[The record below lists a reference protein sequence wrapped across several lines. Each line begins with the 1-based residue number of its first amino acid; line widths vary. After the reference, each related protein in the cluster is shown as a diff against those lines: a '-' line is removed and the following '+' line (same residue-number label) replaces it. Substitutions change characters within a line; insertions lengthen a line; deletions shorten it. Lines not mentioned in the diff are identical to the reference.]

1 MFNHLKGDNLNTE
14 TNSVEI
20 YFGKKKYNKEF
31 ITKIETETLNKTKFN
46 DFKSKYKTNK
56 YTQQIYYYKNLI
68 HYVNININN
77 SSNSKTYEHTN
88 LDTNIIQNSNID
100 LITFCNKR
108 QILNNAEFPCLY
120 SHMLTEL
127 LEIEEIDISNTIK
140 ILLFNNSIKFEL
152 TKDKNWKDTI
162 NLLKKT
168 IENLLFMF
176 NQ

>member
-14 TNSVEI
+14 TNYVEI
-20 YFGKKKYNKEF
+20 YFGKKKSNKEF
-31 ITKIETETLNKTKFN
+31 KTKIETETLNKTKFN
-46 DFKSKYKTNK
+46 DLKSKYKINR
-56 YTQQIYYYKNLI
+56 YTQKIYYYKNLI
-68 HYVNININN
+68 HYVNMNN

-108 QILNNAEFPCLY
+108 KILNNAEFPCLY

-127 LEIEEIDISNTIK
+127 LEIEEIKISNTIK

-152 TKDKNWKDTI
+152 ILDKNRKETI
-162 NLLKKT
+162 NLFKQ
-168 IENLLFMF
+168 IVENLLFMF

>member
-14 TNSVEI
+14 TNYVEI
-20 YFGKKKYNKEF
+20 YFGKKKSNKEF
-31 ITKIETETLNKTKFN
+31 KTNLESKQITVFN

-56 YTQQIYYYKNLI
+56 YSQKKYYHKNLI

-77 SSNSKTYEHTN
+77 SSNSITYEHKN

-108 QILNNAEFPCLY
+108 LNNAVFPCLY
-120 SHMLTEL
+120 SYMLTEL
-127 LEIEEIDISNTIK
+127 LEIEEIEISNTIK

-162 NLLKKT
+162 NLFKKT

-176 NQ
+176 NP